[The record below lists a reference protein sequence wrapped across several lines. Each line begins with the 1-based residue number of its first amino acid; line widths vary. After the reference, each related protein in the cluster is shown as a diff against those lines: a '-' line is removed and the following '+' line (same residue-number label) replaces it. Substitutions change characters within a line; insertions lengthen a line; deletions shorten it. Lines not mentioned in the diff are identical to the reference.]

1 MKGGETSFR
10 GDMPEFISRTSTDT
24 NPLLGLYSRQTL
36 KSDILSS
43 TELENDR
50 VGANDYRRKGKAV
63 KTIVEFSSSS
73 NPSLAQEVFTR
84 TKRNLLEA
92 GETYSD
98 EFILDNVNKFL
109 KPKINSEKTEDEL
122 LAMTIKRIRRN
133 RKQIINTGAIKHN
146 NAVRNEGISRIDLSG
161 L

>member
-1 MKGGETSFR
+1 M
-10 GDMPEFISRTSTDT
+10 
-24 NPLLGLYSRQTL
+24 
-36 KSDILSS
+36 KSDLLSS

-73 NPSLAQEVFTR
+73 NPSLAQEVFTS
-84 TKRNLLEA
+84 TKRNLLID
-92 GETYSD
+92 TS
-98 EFILDNVNKFL
+98 
-109 KPKINSEKTEDEL
+109 
-122 LAMTIKRIRRN
+122 
-133 RKQIINTGAIKHN
+133 AIEHN